1 MRINFLKNKRLSKNH
16 KKIENYLL
24 KLDIAETTHSA
35 IEFLN
40 PELDKDD
47 VISIYVQMLVTVV
60 PEKELTKMRDTMVS
74 LADTKVKEVNALYK
88 IYERSN

>member
-24 KLDIAETTHSA
+24 KLEIAETTHSA

-47 VISIYVQMLVTVV
+47 VVAIYVQMLVTVV
-60 PEKELTKMRDTMVS
+60 PEKELTKMRDTLVS

>member
-1 MRINFLKNKRLSKNH
+1 MRIKLLKNNRLSKNH

-24 KLDIAETTHSA
+24 KQDIAETTLSA

-47 VISIYVQMLVTVV
+47 VVSIYVQMLIAVV
-60 PEKELTKMRDTMVS
+60 PEKELTKMRDTLVS

>member
-1 MRINFLKNKRLSKNH
+1 MRINLLKNNRLSKNH

-24 KLDIAETTHSA
+24 KQDIAETTLSA

-47 VISIYVQMLVTVV
+47 VVSIYVQMLIAVV
-60 PEKELTKMRDTMVS
+60 SEKELTKTRDTLVS